1 MNLWECTGPLRG
13 VRVRDYLW
21 EQKWLKAICITK
33 AHGSIGGSSLKPG
46 ANWTVLEGSS
56 AGWRVPCP
64 GWVSSRQFSWSLL
77 LPGSLAHLSLPSG
90 LTNLRVSS
98 SPYYTSM
105 LREEGSLVYLV
116 IFRDFLKPLSCSLA
130 DPRDSAV
137 FNVSPCFEHPLS

>member
-1 MNLWECTGPLRG
+1 MSLWESRGPLRG
-13 VRVRDYLW
+13 LLW
-21 EQKWLKAICITK
+21 GQKWLKAICVTK
-33 AHGSIGGSSLKPG
+33 AHGSIGGSSLKPA

-56 AGWRVPCP
+56 AGWRVPFP
-64 GWVSSRQFSWSLL
+64 GGSVESSRQFSWSLL